1 VGANMS
7 NAFVRHL
14 SGYGPL
20 GNDEI
25 SLLAGACTN
34 VRELPAN
41 FHLIREGD
49 EPDPVFVILEGWA
62 CGYKMLPDG
71 GRQIMSF
78 MLPGDFC
85 DIHIAVLEAIDHNI
99 MTLTKARVASL
110 PRAQMETLVR
120 ARPALTQAFW
130 WSQLVDQSILRAW
143 IVSMGRRKSL
153 ERVAHLI
160 CELYIRMRNI
170 GLTDNHECDIPL
182 TQLVLA
188 DALGLTPVHINRV
201 LKVLK
206 TAKVMELKRGS
217 LKIIDSAKL
226 AEIAGFDGNYLH
238 ERIRKYA

>member
-1 VGANMS
+1 MS

-14 SGYGPL
+14 SGYGLL
-20 GNDEI
+20 GSEEI
-25 SLLAGACTN
+25 SLLSDACTN

-49 EPDPVFVILEGWA
+49 EPDPVFVILDGWA

-110 PRAQMETLVR
+110 PRAQMEALVQ

-143 IVSMGRRKSL
+143 IVSMGRRKSI
-153 ERVAHLI
+153 ERVAHLM

-170 GLTDNHECDIPL
+170 GLADDHECRMPL

-188 DALGLTPVHINRV
+188 DALGLTPVHVNRV
-201 LKVLK
+201 LRVLK
-206 TAKVMELKRGS
+206 TAKVMELKRGA

-238 ERIRKYA
+238 ERIRKRA

>member
-1 VGANMS
+1 MS
-7 NAFVRHL
+7 DAFIKHL
-14 SGYGPL
+14 SGYGLL
-20 GNDEI
+20 GDEEI
-25 SLLAGACTN
+25 RLLTGACSN
-34 VRELPAN
+34 IRDLPAN

-78 MLPGDFC
+78 LLPGDFC

-110 PRAQMETLVR
+110 PRAQMEALVQ

-143 IVSMGRRKSL
+143 IVSMGRRKSV
-153 ERVAHLI
+153 ERVAHLM

-170 GLTDNHECDIPL
+170 GLADDHECRMPL

-188 DALGLTPVHINRV
+188 DALGLTPVHVNRV

-206 TAKVMELKRGS
+206 TAEVMELNRGS
-217 LKIIDSAKL
+217 LKIINSAKL

>member
-1 VGANMS
+1 MS

-143 IVSMGRRKSL
+143 IVSMGRRKSV
-153 ERVAHLI
+153 ERVAHLM

>member
-1 VGANMS
+1 MS

-143 IVSMGRRKSL
+143 IVSMGRRKSV
-153 ERVAHLI
+153 ESVAHLM

-170 GLTDNHECDIPL
+170 GLASDDECRMPL

-188 DALGLTPVHINRV
+188 DALGLTPVHVNRV
-201 LKVLK
+201 LGVLK
-206 TAKVMELKRGS
+206 EAKVMELKRGS
-217 LKIIDSAKL
+217 LKIINSAKL

>member
-1 VGANMS
+1 MS

-143 IVSMGRRKSL
+143 IVTMGRRKSV
-153 ERVAHLI
+153 ESVAHLM

-170 GLTDNHECDIPL
+170 GLASDDECRMPL

-188 DALGLTPVHINRV
+188 DALGLTPVHVNRV
-201 LKVLK
+201 LGVLK
-206 TAKVMELKRGS
+206 EAKVMELKRGS
-217 LKIIDSAKL
+217 LKIINSAKL

>member
-1 VGANMS
+1 MS

-41 FHLIREGD
+41 FHLIRDGD

>member
-1 VGANMS
+1 MS
-7 NAFVRHL
+7 NAFIKHL
-14 SGYGPL
+14 SGYGFL
-20 GNDEI
+20 GDEEI
-25 SLLAGACTN
+25 ALLAAACSN
-34 VRELPAN
+34 IRDLPAN
-41 FHLIREGD
+41 YHLIREGD
-49 EPDPVFVILEGWA
+49 QPDPVFVILEGWA

-110 PRAQMETLVR
+110 PRSQMEALVR

-143 IVSMGRRKSL
+143 IVSMGRRKSV
-153 ERVAHLI
+153 ERVAHLM

-170 GLTDNHECDIPL
+170 GLADHHECRMPL

-188 DALGLTPVHINRV
+188 DALGLTPVHVNRV

-206 TAKVMELKRGS
+206 EAKTMELHRGS
-217 LKIIDSAKL
+217 LKIIDSVKL

-238 ERIRKYA
+238 ERLKKYA

>member
-1 VGANMS
+1 MS

-143 IVSMGRRKSL
+143 IVSMGRRKSV
-153 ERVAHLI
+153 ERVAHLM

-170 GLTDNHECDIPL
+170 GLADDHECRMPL

-188 DALGLTPVHINRV
+188 DALGLTPVHVNRV
-201 LKVLK
+201 LRVLK
-206 TAKVMELKRGS
+206 TAKAMELKRGS

>member
-1 VGANMS
+1 MS

-143 IVSMGRRKSL
+143 IVSMGRRKSV

>member
-1 VGANMS
+1 MS
-7 NAFVRHL
+7 NAFIKHL
-14 SGYGPL
+14 SGYGLL
-20 GNDEI
+20 GSEET
-25 SLLAGACTN
+25 SLLADACTN
-34 VRELPAN
+34 IRELPAN
-41 FHLIREGD
+41 FHLIPEGD

-99 MTLTKARVASL
+99 MTLTKAKVASL
-110 PRAQMETLVR
+110 PRIQMEALVQ

-143 IVSMGRRKSL
+143 IVSMGRRKSV
-153 ERVAHLI
+153 ERVAHLM

-170 GLTDNHECDIPL
+170 GLATDDECRMPL

-188 DALGLTPVHINRV
+188 DALGLTPVHVNRV

-206 TAKVMELKRGS
+206 TARVMELNRGS
-217 LKIIDSAKL
+217 LKIIDSVKL

>member
-1 VGANMS
+1 MS
-7 NAFVRHL
+7 NAFIKHL
-14 SGYGPL
+14 SGYGLL
-20 GNDEI
+20 GSEEI
-25 SLLAGACTN
+25 SLLADACTN
-34 VRELPAN
+34 IRELPAN
-41 FHLIREGD
+41 YHLIREGD

-99 MTLTKARVASL
+99 MTLTKAKVASL
-110 PRAQMETLVR
+110 PRVQMEALVQ

-143 IVSMGRRKSL
+143 IVSMGRRKSV
-153 ERVAHLI
+153 ERVAHLM

-170 GLTDNHECDIPL
+170 GLATDDECRMPL
-182 TQLVLA
+182 TQLMLA
-188 DALGLTPVHINRV
+188 DALGLTPVHVNRV
-201 LKVLK
+201 LKVLR
-206 TAKVMELKRGS
+206 TAHVMELSRGS
-217 LKIIDSAKL
+217 LRIIDSSKL